1 MTTQTTRRYAFSFIT
16 GALFV
21 PETVA
26 VSELLA
32 AGKDWPVI
40 RSAVLDDNLLRI
52 KTSGSRLRILR
63 EIRYRFQEFDNVE
76 LDFFCAA
83 GSRDQRLMLLLSIC
97 RRFAFIREFVEEVVR
112 AKALA
117 LETHLTPGDFVRF
130 FDLKGA
136 EAPEVDALTEK
147 SRDKVRQVLIRMLA
161 EGGVLNSTSEMG
173 IQRPSPSSGLIAL
186 VSKKIPADLK
196 VFLLSDAEIRHNRF

>member
-1 MTTQTTRRYAFSFIT
+1 
-16 GALFV
+16 
-21 PETVA
+21 
-26 VSELLA
+26 
-32 AGKDWPVI
+32 
-40 RSAVLDDNLLRI
+40 
-52 KTSGSRLRILR
+52 
-63 EIRYRFQEFDNVE
+63 
-76 LDFFCAA
+76 
-83 GSRDQRLMLLLSIC
+83 MLLLSIC

-196 VFLLSDAEIRHNRF
+196 VFLLSDTEIRHNRF